1 MSFLGGTCRIL
12 EFLADCA
19 EHIFVLGIIYQRMM
33 TGFQQFLV
41 WLGSPQHLAQDIK
54 VQQVCSTINEFA
66 LEYRTCRERVLQ
78 QTQKKANH
86 RERNKTGGKMI
97 VETLAHMK
105 WIVPV
110 NVPINQTRMMMWDR
124 NVDHSALEAGEK
136 VLALEPIHVKIWMAS
151 CCDLNMVWGKFSG
164 IRYKTHMRAGK
175 E

>member
-97 VETLAHMK
+97 VEGGNSYKEVTSVCSTNGRRTRVLSPDGDVQAFLLA
-105 WIVPV
+105 
-110 NVPINQTRMMMWDR
+110 
-124 NVDHSALEAGEK
+124 SA
-136 VLALEPIHVKIWMAS
+136 VR
-151 CCDLNMVWGKFSG
+151 D
-164 IRYKTHMRAGK
+164 
-175 E
+175 